1 MLASSGRLA
10 PKTGGPYVPTPRD
23 GSGEVQ
29 AETGHPEAFARTVFL
44 QRRRTQVPTFL
55 GTFDAPSI
63 VFNCTRREG
72 TTMPLQSLALLN
84 SDFSVECGRALANLL
99 IRDFPSSESRLNQAF
114 LRTLGRL
121 PTSGERQSAS
131 EFLASQTALHP
142 PDADPQRRAWNDLCQ
157 SLYALNAFL
166 YLE

>member
-1 MLASSGRLA
+1 
-10 PKTGGPYVPTPRD
+10 
-23 GSGEVQ
+23 
-29 AETGHPEAFARTVFL
+29 
-44 QRRRTQVPTFL
+44 
-55 GTFDAPSI
+55 
-63 VFNCTRREG
+63 
-72 TTMPLQSLALLN
+72 MPLQSLALLN
-84 SDFSVECGRALANLL
+84 SDFSVECGSALANLL
-99 IRDFPSSESRLNQAF
+99 IRDFPSSESRLDQAF

-142 PDADPQRRAWNDLCQ
+142 PDADPQRRAWNDMCQ